1 MLFVAF
7 ATNGDGLIR
16 EPGAW
21 YAALVPLSYVG
32 FVGAYACGLVK
43 RRISRPIMVALHVGV
58 APALMFSF
66 LGLGLLLPV
75 FAALFWWCMTREQV
89 PVAA

>member
-1 MLFVAF
+1 MTPQIARGILALLSLLYIPVYLLVLFVAL

-32 FVGAYACGLVK
+32 FVGAYAFGLVK
-43 RRISRPIMVALHVGV
+43 RRISQPIMVALHVGV
-58 APALMFSF
+58 APALM
-66 LGLGLLLPV
+66 
-75 FAALFWWCMTREQV
+75 
-89 PVAA
+89 